1 MRKIE
6 IDFNKTGMFSKKFN
20 EFISQHSEEP
30 YFPSYSNISA
40 VSDKI
45 NFSKK
50 DRINLRY
57 EVLGQYA
64 NLEINKNVKK
74 NIDTISEENTFTV
87 TTGHQLNI
95 FSGPMYIIY
104 KIISVIK
111 LAKEL
116 NSRYPDKNF
125 IPVYWM
131 ASEDHDLEEIK
142 SFFSNGKTYTWDVGS
157 RGAVGK
163 INPSSLR
170 KLIEIIPDSIDIFNE
185 AYLQS
190 KTLAEA
196 VRRYMN
202 SLFGIYG
209 LVILDPDS
217 KNLKKSI
224 IDLISDDIFNNTI
237 YKVEKSSK
245 KKSEVFIRKI
255 NFFYLDDQVRE
266 RIESDDSQFMVKG
279 TKIKLSKDEM
289 RDIISLKPH
298 KLSPNVVTRCL
309 YQQMVLPNVAYIGGP
324 SEVLYWLSF
333 KKFFE
338 EYGEIF
344 PVIIPRD
351 SVLILSRK
359 SLKTFDR
366 YGLEIEDIFKGKN
379 YVEKKALGIL
389 SDNNKNFSTE
399 ISIIKEQ
406 FKFIA
411 EKYNHFDATMSPH
424 IIANSKKIEK
434 ILKQIENRFIKSQKK
449 YNKTLILKINEVFDK
464 VFPEDIPQERKDN
477 ILSYYN
483 SKIIDDLYHH
493 LDPMRLKF
501 KIMV

>member
-1 MRKIE
+1 
-6 IDFNKTGMFSKKFN
+6 
-20 EFISQHSEEP
+20 
-30 YFPSYSNISA
+30 
-40 VSDKI
+40 
-45 NFSKK
+45 
-50 DRINLRY
+50 
-57 EVLGQYA
+57 
-64 NLEINKNVKK
+64 
-74 NIDTISEENTFTV
+74 
-87 TTGHQLNI
+87 
-95 FSGPMYIIY
+95 
-104 KIISVIK
+104 
-111 LAKEL
+111 
-116 NSRYPDKNF
+116 
-125 IPVYWM
+125 
-131 ASEDHDLEEIK
+131 
-142 SFFSNGKTYTWDVGS
+142 
-157 RGAVGK
+157 
-163 INPSSLR
+163 
-170 KLIEIIPDSIDIFNE
+170 
-185 AYLQS
+185 
-190 KTLAEA
+190 
-196 VRRYMN
+196 MN

-209 LVILDPDS
+209 LVIFDPDS

-224 IDLISDDIFNNTI
+224 TDLISDDIFNNTI